1 MWRLPGQR
9 HQSRLG
15 RELFR
20 ASSPAAPSLRRK
32 CPVSATSSPR
42 ALFSVFALLHLTH
55 PLPPALVPRAA
66 RRYRARLHSVSLHS
80 NTGTNIYYS
89 FERGLTHFLVFSAEA
104 YLYARNAAF
113 LANQLAFMKADL
125 SGVDRT
131 RTPWVVALVHKDYS
145 MEGEAFAAFAPL
157 LNAGGV
163 DVLFC
168 GHVHYYM
175 RNAPFDS
182 VAGKADSGSVSADT
196 HTYTEPKFMVSI
208 VSGSSGDHEDDHKCP
223 TTLASPQLTCS
234 QNYGYGFFEAV
245 NATTATWFYKTV
257 RADGP
262 GPQTFNDTLTI
273 VQHNHRLST
282 L

>member
-1 MWRLPGQR
+1 MPVAGN
-9 HQSRLG
+9 HEACG
-15 RELFR
+15 GC
-20 ASSPAAPSLRRK
+20 PANAIDPD
-32 CPVSATSSPR
+32 SAGN
-42 ALFSVFALLHLTH
+42 FSE
-55 PLPPALVPRAA
+55 
-66 RRYRARLHSVSLHS
+66 YRARMHSVALHS
-80 NTGTNIYYS
+80 NSGNNIYYS

-125 SGVDRT
+125 AGVDRA

-163 DVLFC
+163 DLLFC
-168 GHVHYYM
+168 GHIHFYM
-175 RNAPFDS
+175 RNAPYDS
-182 VAGKADSGSVSADT
+182 VAGKADSASVSADT

-208 VSGSSGDHEDDHKCP
+208 VSGSSRDHEDDHKCP
-223 TTLASPQLTCS
+223 PTLASPSLQCS

-262 GPQTFNDTLTI
+262 GPQTFNDSLVI
-273 VQHNHRLST
+273 VQHNHRAST